1 MRGKNKNIKCFLPLW
16 MSFFMDNELQNKKPI
31 GLWSAVALG
40 IGGMIGA
47 GIFSILGIA
56 TEIVGN
62 LIYVSFIIGGSIALL
77 SAYSYAK
84 LGSKYPS
91 AGGPVEFLIR
101 GFGDGIL
108 SGGFNFLL
116 YLGYIFVLS
125 VYAKAFGNYAA
136 TLLSSY
142 PYEATST
149 ILAISIILIFTF
161 INLLGAKAVG
171 KSETLIVAIKV
182 GILVIFAII
191 GFFFIKISLLS
202 VSKLI
207 SMNNVLTGAALLF
220 LGYEGFGLITNTAE
234 DIDNPQKNIPRA
246 LYLAV
251 ILVIL
256 IYVAVSIAVVGNLPL
271 PEIKQTADYALA
283 AAAEPF
289 AGAIGFTFIVIAAVF
304 STSSAINATL
314 YGGANVSYLMAEK
327 GELPKFFNRKSWHDS
342 KGGLIITSTIVI
354 LLTILLNLSNVAM
367 VGSSVFLIIYAGVN
381 IAHLKLYKKTN
392 ANKYMIWLAIIG
404 CFFSLTFLVYY
415 EISNSPLTLYVLS
428 AVVVTSF
435 LFEWIFRKFK
445 LRSLKKRRYKE

>member
-1 MRGKNKNIKCFLPLW
+1 
-16 MSFFMDNELQNKKPI
+16 MSFSMNNKLQNKKPI
-31 GLWSAVALG
+31 GLWSAIAIG

-56 TEIVGN
+56 TEIAGN
-62 LIYVSFIIGGSIALL
+62 LIYVSFIIGGGIALL

-116 YLGYIFVLS
+116 YFGYIIALS

-136 TLLSSY
+136 TFLSSY
-142 PYEATST
+142 PSPATAT
-149 ILAISIILIFTF
+149 ILAIFIILIFTF

-182 GILVIFAII
+182 GILVTFAIV

-202 VSKLI
+202 VSNLI
-207 SMNNVLTGAALLF
+207 PIDNVLTGAAMLF

-234 DIDNPQKNIPRA
+234 DIDKPQKNIPRA

-251 ILVIL
+251 ILVML
-256 IYVAVSIAVVGNLPL
+256 IYVAVSIAVVGNLSL

-283 AAAEPF
+283 AAAQPF
-289 AGAIGFTFIVIAAVF
+289 AGAIGFTIIVIAALF

-314 YGGANVSYLMAEK
+314 YGGVNVSYLMAKK

-342 KGGLIITSTIVI
+342 REGLLITSTIVI
-354 LLTILLNLSNVAM
+354 LLIVLLNLSNVVM
-367 VGSSVFLIIYAGVN
+367 LGSSIFLLVYAGVN
-381 IAHLKLYKKTN
+381 LAHLKLYKKTD
-392 ANKYMIWLAIIG
+392 ANKYIICLAITG
-404 CFFSLTFLVYY
+404 CFFSLTVLVYY
-415 EISNSPLTLYVLS
+415 EIFNSPLTLYLLS
-428 AVVVTSF
+428 AVVLMSF
-435 LFEWIFRKFK
+435 LIEWIYRKYES
-445 LRSLKKRRYKE
+445 RSLKNREIRDN

>member
-1 MRGKNKNIKCFLPLW
+1 MNGEKA
-16 MSFFMDNELQNKKPI
+16 I
-31 GLWSAVALG
+31 GLWSAIAIG

-56 TEIVGN
+56 TEIAGN
-62 LIYVSFIIGGSIALL
+62 LIYVSFIIGGGIALL

-116 YLGYIFVLS
+116 YFGYIIALS

-136 TLLSSY
+136 TFLSSY
-142 PYEATST
+142 SSPVTAT
-149 ILAISIILIFTF
+149 ILAIFIILLFTF
-161 INLLGAKAVG
+161 INFLGAKAVG

-182 GILVIFAII
+182 GILVTFAIV

-202 VSKLI
+202 VSNLI
-207 SMNNVLTGAALLF
+207 PIDNVLTGAAFLF

-251 ILVIL
+251 IFVML
-256 IYVAVSIAVVGNLPL
+256 IYVAVSIAVVGNLSL

-283 AAAEPF
+283 SAAQPF
-289 AGAIGFTFIVIAAVF
+289 AGAIGFTIIVIAALF

-314 YGGANVSYLMAEK
+314 YGGVNVSYLMAKK

-342 KGGLIITSTIVI
+342 REGLLITSTIVI
-354 LLTILLNLSNVAM
+354 LLIVLLNLSNVVM
-367 VGSSVFLIIYAGVN
+367 LGSSIFLLVYGGVN
-381 IAHLKLYKKTN
+381 LAHLKLYKKTD
-392 ANKYMIWLAIIG
+392 ANKYIICLAITG
-404 CFFSLTFLVYY
+404 CFFSLTVLVYY
-415 EISNSPLTLYVLS
+415 EIFNSPLTLYLLS
-428 AVVVTSF
+428 AVILMSF
-435 LFEWIFRKFK
+435 LIEWIYRKYES
-445 LRSLKKRRYKE
+445 RSLKNREIGGN

>member
-1 MRGKNKNIKCFLPLW
+1 MNGEKA
-16 MSFFMDNELQNKKPI
+16 I
-31 GLWSAVALG
+31 GLWSAIAIG

-56 TEIVGN
+56 TEIAGN
-62 LIYVSFIIGGSIALL
+62 LIYVSFIIGGGIALL

-116 YLGYIFVLS
+116 YFGYIIALS

-136 TLLSSY
+136 TFLSSY
-142 PYEATST
+142 PSPATAT
-149 ILAISIILIFTF
+149 ILAIFIILIFTF

-182 GILVIFAII
+182 GILVTFAIV

-202 VSKLI
+202 VSNLI
-207 SMNNVLTGAALLF
+207 PIDNVLTGAAMLF

-234 DIDNPQKNIPRA
+234 DIDKPQKNIPRA

-251 ILVIL
+251 ILVML
-256 IYVAVSIAVVGNLPL
+256 IYVAVSIAVVGNLSL

-283 AAAEPF
+283 AAAQPF
-289 AGAIGFTFIVIAAVF
+289 AGAIGFTIIVIAALF

-314 YGGANVSYLMAEK
+314 YGGVNVSYLMAKK

-342 KGGLIITSTIVI
+342 REGLLITSTIVI
-354 LLTILLNLSNVAM
+354 LLIVLLNLSNVVM
-367 VGSSVFLIIYAGVN
+367 LGSSIFLLVYAGVN
-381 IAHLKLYKKTN
+381 LAHLKLYKKTD
-392 ANKYMIWLAIIG
+392 ANKYIICLAITG
-404 CFFSLTFLVYY
+404 CFFSLTVLVYY
-415 EISNSPLTLYVLS
+415 EIFNSPLTLYLLS
-428 AVVVTSF
+428 AVVLMSF
-435 LFEWIFRKFK
+435 LIEWIYRKYES
-445 LRSLKKRRYKE
+445 RSLKNREIRDN